1 MNLLCLL
8 FGIDCR
14 AKDSTRSRFEVA
26 NRSRTGIA
34 EYDNLS
40 QRVREMLHEL
50 DAVDVAALTLDQLQQ
65 ALQALTAG
73 NALRAAILLTY
84 LIRERLVTD
93 NTAAVV
99 ALDEE
104 RSRLEQLADQRLQEM
119 EGQTPG
125 LGTGSGIA

>member
-8 FGIDCR
+8 LGIDCR

-40 QRVREMLHEL
+40 QRVRAMLHEL
-50 DAVDVAALTLDQLQQ
+50 DAVNVAALTLDQLQQ
-65 ALQALTAG
+65 ALQALTAD

-93 NTAAVV
+93 NTAAAA